1 MPELPEVETVRRGLA
16 PHMEDRVI
24 RKVTLTRPDLRFPF
38 PANFEAALTG
48 ARIES
53 VTRRAKYLL
62 AHVHPIGAPAQIWL
76 SHLGMT
82 GRFQVYATGLDAQ
95 ARMDASTDAPSNEI
109 SNEALGVYKHTLA
122 AGVVQKHVHVRLEL
136 DDDTLITYADPRRF
150 GFMDLTPATGPSRFL
165 ESLGPEPLG
174 NAFDDAYL
182 LAACATRQSP
192 VKSVLLDQKVVAG
205 LGNIYV
211 CEALFRAGISPK
223 RKAANLG
230 PVRVRRLVPAIRNV
244 LGEAIAAGGSTLRD
258 FADSDGNLGY
268 FQHGFAVYDRAGE
281 LCTTPDCGGNVTRI
295 VQSGRPSFYCSACQ
309 R

>member
-1 MPELPEVETVRRGLA
+1 MP
-16 PHMEDRVI
+16 I
-24 RKVTLTRPDLRFPF
+24 R
-38 PANFEAALTG
+38 AAL
-48 ARIES
+48 
-53 VTRRAKYLL
+53 
-62 AHVHPIGAPAQIWL
+62 
-76 SHLGMT
+76 
-82 GRFQVYATGLDAQ
+82 GLW
-95 ARMDASTDAPSNEI
+95 RCT
-109 SNEALGVYKHTLA
+109 
-122 AGVVQKHVHVRLEL
+122 
-136 DDDTLITYADPRRF
+136 ADP
-150 GFMDLTPATGPSRFL
+150 TAT
-165 ESLGPEPLG
+165 
-174 NAFDDAYL
+174 DDAYL

-295 VQSGRPSFYCSACQ
+295 VQSGRSSFYCSACQ